1 MSTPSF
7 GRLVVGL
14 DVHKDT
20 IMACTFDPVSGEV
33 GKATQIKNTPDRLAK
48 FVRGLPSAGVE
59 LQVCYEASSCGYVI
73 YRQMAE
79 MGISCDVIA
88 PTSIP
93 RRAGDRVKTDRR
105 DAENLATMYAGG
117 LLETVGV
124 PDIELEQVRA
134 LVRCRNTLKEDLTR
148 IKHRTTRLLETRG
161 LVFRETKN
169 WSKRFWTWLREVEL
183 EGVDRTVLQTWMDLI
198 QYLEGQIQAVD
209 AQLKKEAESDRFRD
223 TVKVLGAFRGVATL
237 TALTLATE
245 LGDIRRFASPRELMA
260 YLGLVPSEYSSGNTT
275 RRGAITKTGNAH
287 ARRALVT
294 AAWKYAM
301 HPYRSEPLKKRQEG
315 VSSPVIAIAWK
326 AQKRLH
332 KRFHALTVRKP
343 RSVANV
349 AVARELAG
357 FLWAA
362 LQHHESKAAKAA

>member
-1 MSTPSF
+1 MSTHTCS
-7 GRLVVGL
+7 RLIVGL

-20 IMACTFDPVSGEV
+20 IMACTFDPATSEI
-33 GKATQIKNTPDRLAK
+33 GKARQFKNSPDGLAK
-48 FVRGLPSAGVE
+48 FVRGLQSPGVE
-59 LQVCYEASSCGYVI
+59 LHVCYEASSCGYVI

-79 MGISCDVIA
+79 MGVACDVIA

-105 DAENLATMYAGG
+105 DAENLATMYAGS

-124 PDIELEQVRA
+124 PDKELEQVRA

-161 LVFRETKN
+161 HVFREGKN
-169 WSKRFWTWLREVEL
+169 WSKRFWTWLREIEL
-183 EGVDRTVLQTWMDLI
+183 EGSDRIVLQAWVDMI
-198 QYLEGQIQAVD
+198 GYLEGQIQAVD
-209 AQLKKEAESDRFRD
+209 AQLKVEAESDRFRD

-260 YLGLVPSEYSSGNTT
+260 YMGLVPSEYSSGNTT

-294 AAWKYAM
+294 AAWKYAVS
-301 HPYRSEPLKKRQEG
+301 PYRSEPLKKRQEG
-315 VSSPVIAIAWK
+315 VPPPVIAIAWK
-326 AQKRLH
+326 AQRRLH
-332 KRFHALTVRKP
+332 KRFQALAVRKP

-362 LQHHESKAAKAA
+362 LQHNESKAAKAA